1 MGWLDM
7 AIDLAKQFEGCS
19 LKAYPDPVYGWRRAT
34 IGYGATG
41 PSICM
46 NTAWTQAQAD
56 TDLEYRMTGIGAHI
70 DSVVTVSISD
80 EQKAALCDLAYN
92 IGPDAFDR
100 STLLAMLNAEHDQG
114 AADQFLVW
122 NKADGRVLPGLVKRR
137 AAERALFTLGDDFTK
152 EPQSE
157 PEETS

>member
-19 LKAYPDPVYGWRRAT
+19 LKAYPDQVYGWRRAT

-56 TDLEYRMTGIGAHI
+56 TDLEYRMRGLGAHI
-70 DSVVTVSISD
+70 DSAVTVSISD
-80 EQKAALCDLAYN
+80 EHCTGASASRRRLTWTSTV
-92 IGPDAFDR
+92 R
-100 STLLAMLNAEHDQG
+100 SSMNT
-114 AADQFLVW
+114 
-122 NKADGRVLPGLVKRR
+122 
-137 AAERALFTLGDDFTK
+137 
-152 EPQSE
+152 
-157 PEETS
+157 